1 MIEVISSGYFT
12 TIQDSG
18 RKTHRHLGVPISGP
32 MDLNSFYL
40 ANLLLPGLDSDSVFE
55 CTLIGPKLKLR
66 CNSRFVITGAK
77 FDSYLDN
84 EPIENNKVYSFRAGQ
99 ILHIGRVKAGLRC
112 YLKFEGTFN
121 IPKILNSKSFY
132 YPITKSKFINDGE
145 KYDFMSKTLDIN
157 SKIINLKISKNSFS
171 KKTLFAKPGPD
182 WNFLTD
188 EIKKQIIDEIY
199 FIKSQN
205 RMGYR
210 LTSKLKN
217 DFYNLRSKV
226 VIPGIVQFTPG
237 GEIIIA
243 TADCQVTGGYLQ
255 ILLLTLD
262 SLSNLVQKPEGS
274 EVKFTLLDN

>member
-18 RKTHRHLGVPISGP
+18 RKGYRYLGVPISGP

-40 ANLLLPGLDSDSVFE
+40 ANLLLPGLSTDSVFE

-77 FDSYLDN
+77 FNSYLDN
-84 EPIENNKVYSFRAGQ
+84 EPIQNNKVYSFRVGQ
-99 ILHIGRVKAGLRC
+99 TLKLGRVNAGLRG
-112 YLKFEGTFN
+112 YLKFEGIFN

-132 YPITKSKFINDGE
+132 YPITKSKSINDGE
-145 KYDFMSKTLDIN
+145 KFHFISKTLDIQ
-157 SKIINLKISKNSFS
+157 SRIINLKISENTFS
-171 KKTLFAKPGPD
+171 EKTLIAYPGPD
-182 WNFLTD
+182 WNLLPV
-188 EIKKQIIDEIY
+188 EIKKQIIGEL
-199 FIKSQN
+199 FLIKSQN

-217 DFYNLRSKV
+217 NFYNLMSKV

-255 ILLLTLD
+255 ILILNDD
-262 SLSNLVQKPEGS
+262 SLSKLVQKSEGS
-274 EVKFTLLDN
+274 KVKFRLLEN